1 MFKIEPRIIQ
11 LLSSYPE
18 REFYGQEIAQ
28 KVKCN
33 KASVSLIMKKLF
45 QKKLVSRTVR
55 GHMKFYQ
62 INLKNPEIK
71 RFKISSVL
79 EKINPLLPK
88 LELFSKKIILFGSGS
103 RGDQTWNSDIDIF
116 ILSNEKEE
124 LRSALTEIKLDLP
137 IKAIIKNQSEWSEME
152 ISEPELYW
160 EIKNGIT
167 LHDYVPR
174 I

>member
-1 MFKIEPRIIQ
+1 MFNIESRILH

-28 KVKCN
+28 KVKCS
-33 KASVSLIMKKLF
+33 KASVSLIMKKLV
-45 QKKLVSRTVR
+45 QKKFVSKLVR

-62 INLKNPEIK
+62 INPKNPEVK
-71 RFKISSVL
+71 RFKIDAML
-79 EKINPLLPK
+79 EKLNYLLPQ
-88 LELFSKKIILFGSGS
+88 LEKFSKKIILFGSGS
-103 RGDQTWNSDIDIF
+103 RGDQTWNSDADLF

-124 LRSALTEIKLDLP
+124 LRSIIIKLNSSLP
-137 IKAIIKNQSEWSEME
+137 IKAIIKTQSEWSEME
-152 ISEPELYW
+152 INEPELYG

-167 LHDYVPR
+167 LYEYVPR